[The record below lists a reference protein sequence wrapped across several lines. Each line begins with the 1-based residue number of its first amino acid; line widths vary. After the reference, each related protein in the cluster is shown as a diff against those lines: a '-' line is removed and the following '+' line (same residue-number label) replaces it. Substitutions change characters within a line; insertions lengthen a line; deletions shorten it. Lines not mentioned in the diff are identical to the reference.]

1 MRRLKILIMIFCL
14 MALAISGCTPAESTA
29 TVNTPDINPKAE
41 AANKDTSSLTLYFC
55 YQGENLLAGETRT
68 IDIPVS
74 DLTEAAVVNALID
87 GPSSDQDAMTG
98 LFWDG
103 VELVGVD
110 TNADILFVTLSES
123 FVSTDPN
130 PVAIEDGSVQEQKKL
145 AILSIV
151 NTIIEMGNYS
161 RVQIYVDREGG
172 VGQRITTS
180 EAGWNSDSDTWL
192 EPLPR
197 DASVVLTPENTVKES
212 LESFRKKDWTRL
224 YDFTAYTS
232 PDGTVKPDSSDFSGA
247 LSDKGSVLESFSI
260 TDESVSFDGQSA
272 VVMLDYSIKTREG
285 DMLER
290 TGIPVVLVREGDLWK
305 MSYTSLVSILIN
317 AG

>member
-1 MRRLKILIMIFCL
+1 MRRLKICILIFCL
-14 MALAISGCTPAESTA
+14 ITMMLNGCTSSENTA
-29 TVNTPDINPKAE
+29 ANTPDINPKAE

-55 YQGENLLAGETRT
+55 YQGENLLAGETRI

-74 DLTEAAVVNALID
+74 DMTEAAVVNALID
-87 GPSSDQDAMTG
+87 GPSSDQDELAG

-103 VELVGVD
+103 VELAGVD
-110 TNADILFVTLSES
+110 TNEDILFVTLSES
-123 FVSTDPN
+123 FVSTDPS
-130 PVAIEDGSVQEQKKL
+130 PVVLEDGNVQEQKKL

-151 NTIIEMGNYS
+151 NTLIEMGNYS

-197 DASVVLTPENTVKES
+197 DASVILTPENTVKES
-212 LESFRKKDWTRL
+212 LELFRKKDWTRL

-232 PDGTVKPDSSDFSGA
+232 PDGTVKPDSNAFSEA
-247 LSDKGSVLESFSI
+247 LSNKGNVLESFSV

-272 VVMLDYSIKTREG
+272 VVMLNYSIKTREG
-285 DMLER
+285 DVLER
-290 TGIPVVLVREGDLWK
+290 TSIPVMLVREGDLWK